1 MVMKLMNTL
10 TLSIQT
16 QFMGEYD
23 DSLIGPL
30 DDEGEVPSTIASD
43 QWLLEYAI
51 QDFEKHH
58 KDKLKQYVKL
68 QCQVF
73 IGVYHSCMLLSAAH
87 IRTGDPSLLG
97 VGSTLA
103 QATLY

>member
-30 DDEGEVPSTIASD
+30 DDEGEVPSTVASD

-58 KDKLKQYVKL
+58 KDKLKQYVENWNHNVK
-68 QCQVF
+68 C
-73 IGVYHSCMLLSAAH
+73 
-87 IRTGDPSLLG
+87 
-97 VGSTLA
+97 
-103 QATLY
+103 LYEYTIVACY